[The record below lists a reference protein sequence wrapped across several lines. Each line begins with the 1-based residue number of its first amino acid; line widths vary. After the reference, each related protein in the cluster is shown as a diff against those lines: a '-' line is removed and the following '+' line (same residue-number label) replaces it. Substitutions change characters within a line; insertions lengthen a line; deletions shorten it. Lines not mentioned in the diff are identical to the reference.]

1 MGHLIP
7 ARQLSRATAFCA
19 RYLWEKGQRK
29 EAAEDLRASLIMQRR
44 IGHEG
49 QDLLLPVLVQM
60 STERVTK
67 KVIALL
73 LTDREA
79 ADILVGVLGDL
90 TNGSSAPLIEN
101 GLLSDKRVIHLNWD
115 RRKPMPE
122 ATEILRN
129 IQQRGYAETAGREWK
144 SNTDEAAALCG
155 ILPRRF
161 FKAELPALEE
171 KFKASKNPLS
181 TMLFS
186 NDMIRT
192 ARWLEEP
199 LPCRVVAV
207 PLMRPGG
214 ARDQKRCDGSARRV
228 AVYCLPRKEAA
239 PHRLESADRAHDE
252 AHRGKV

>member
-1 MGHLIP
+1 
-7 ARQLSRATAFCA
+7 
-19 RYLWEKGQRK
+19 
-29 EAAEDLRASLIMQRR
+29 
-44 IGHEG
+44 
-49 QDLLLPVLVQM
+49 M

-129 IQQRGYAETAGREWK
+129 IQQADMPKLLDELEKQY
-144 SNTDEAAALCG
+144 DEAAALCG
-155 ILPRRF
+155 LPWQEF
-161 FKAELPALEE
+161 EAQLPALEE

-192 ARWLEEP
+192 ARMVEE
-199 LPCRVVAV
+199 LYRVEWAMVRAAIAIRRDGEKALGSV
-207 PLMRPGG
+207 LDPSNGKAFEYTALDGG
-214 ARDQKRCDGSARRV
+214 AFELKSAT
-228 AVYCLPRKEAA
+228 LDISTNKPITMTFGHAA
-239 PHRLESADRAHDE
+239 PM
-252 AHRGKV
+252 KN